1 MVTDFRSGT
10 VLENKVQ
17 DMIKE
22 MGGLGAVLGKLVFLF
37 NLSGE
42 DKGRGDNGAT

>member
-1 MVTDFRSGT
+1 MVTDFRGGT

-22 MGGLGAVLGKLVFLF
+22 MGGRRAVLGNVLFCFTFL
-37 NLSGE
+37 LRTKAEGI
-42 DKGRGDNGAT
+42 

>member
-1 MVTDFRSGT
+1 MVTDFRGGT

-22 MGGLGAVLGKLVFLF
+22 MGGRRAVLGERFVLF
-37 NLSGE
+37 YLFVE
-42 DKGRGDNGAT
+42 DKGRGDTT